1 MHLNLV
7 LGLADDD
14 IILLGIMTLW
24 ILGIMYYILYIYI
37 MFISRLISYRMMTSG
52 YLYVC
57 ILVIMTIDWKLRR
70 MS

>member
-1 MHLNLV
+1 
-7 LGLADDD
+7 
-14 IILLGIMTLW
+14 MTLYYW
-24 ILGIMYYILYIYI
+24 EYYDFMDIGKYVLYYIYLYYVYL
-37 MFISRLISYRMMTSG
+37 MTRMMTSG